1 MNTQNI
7 KGRNQR
13 MLTLTKY
20 QCEVLRKLGLH
31 TNKEYSL
38 QDIIEI
44 LPESIEEKEIGRFDY
59 ELTIKKHEV
68 CYESYDALDNDGNPY
83 VLICVNTDEEEYNS
97 LVDCACEMLKWCLK
111 ENYVSKDE

>member
-1 MNTQNI
+1 MNIQNI

-20 QCEVLRKLGLH
+20 QCEVLRKLGLY

-44 LPESIEEKEIGRFDY
+44 LPESIKAKDGRFY
-59 ELTIKKHEV
+59 YLECSNMCK
-68 CYESYDALDNDGNPY
+68 LDW
-83 VLICVNTDEEEYNS
+83 VDEEHI
-97 LVDCACEMLKWCLK
+97 L
-111 ENYVSKDE
+111 SKFG